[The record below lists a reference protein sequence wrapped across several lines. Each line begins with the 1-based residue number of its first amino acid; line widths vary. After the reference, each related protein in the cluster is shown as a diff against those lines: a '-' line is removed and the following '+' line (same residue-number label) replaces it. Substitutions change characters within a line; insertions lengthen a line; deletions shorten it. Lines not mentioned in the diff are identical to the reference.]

1 MLDKAV
7 DAVAAAGDTLTTRG
21 SAVTAATAAGVL
33 NSAAAP
39 TTTATPP
46 ESAPVAAA
54 ASSART
60 RLRSSNLTHEQ
71 KRLICLHAKQNPTLT
86 QAQLGQWA
94 KMRFELASTPSQSS
108 ISHTLK
114 RKHNFEHMKSEELA
128 SKRMRSV
135 KFPELDAALANWFL
149 HCQARQI
156 KVQGDEI
163 KAKAHLFFEMMGIHT
178 ADPPQFSNGWLHSFQ
193 SRHGFSRS
201 PSTSSSIGGDIPL
214 ITTRSELFAA
224 IEGVAPWDLYW
235 MDETRL
241 LFTMSPDQ
249 DAATVDD
256 INTSPPQAYKKVI
269 TMALCTN
276 SDGSDMLDPFFV
288 CPGRLENPGSSNF
301 AFQYAY
307 NKNTWMSPT
316 VFREWLLALDWK
328 MHEED
333 RHIVLLLDIFSSHQV
348 KKLTLKNVSVRF
360 VASSSSLPPP
370 SSSSAAQ
377 LFAGDSL
384 FSGVEKAI
392 FTAVKRRYR
401 HVFLDHV
408 LDRRDERQT
417 DIYDVEPLQ
426 ALQWVIRCWRQVPKA
441 LIAQTFASIG
451 IHSESAAAA
460 GDVVEVAQSEE
471 KLDAQILALLKR
483 LKLKSPMTLDDF
495 LCPAAEHVGDDEL
508 TNQNFVDSALNAAV
522 SVNVFGS
529 GEDAPRRAPRGRVSS
544 KKAEEQVFAAT
555 TALRLARNGVGPAA
569 VSANQQQQWA
579 ARVQMSTIASESSL
593 EQQQQHDSSGEAVAT
608 TTSATTSAAA
618 MADDEWH
625 AWANSLRIKSSNND
639 SQALQRV
646 IRLATE
652 MKCEPATL
660 LDLNRMLLE
669 VTQSQALALPP
680 QNPPREESMQQSTGV
695 CRFTFNKHVV

>member
-1 MLDKAV
+1 MTLGAMLDEGL
-7 DAVAAAGDTLTTRG
+7 DDDVAAAGDALATSG
-21 SAVTAATAAGVL
+21 SVMTPDTAAADV
-33 NSAAAP
+33 NSDGPNSTAAP
-39 TTTATPP
+39 TIAATL
-46 ESAPVAAA
+46 ESAPAAA
-54 ASSART
+54 KA

-94 KMRFELASTPSQSS
+94 KIRFELASTPSQSS

-135 KFPELDAALANWFL
+135 KFPELDVALANWFL
-149 HCQARQI
+149 HCQARQV

-201 PSTSSSIGGDIPL
+201 PGTSNTIGGDVPI
-214 ITTRSELFAA
+214 IATRSELFSA

-241 LFTMSPDQ
+241 LFTMSPDR
-249 DAATVDD
+249 DATLDHD
-256 INTSPPQAYKKVI
+256 TIDTNSQQQKKI
-269 TMALCTN
+269 TIALCTN
-276 SDGSDMLDPFFV
+276 ADGSDMLDPFFV
-288 CPGRLENPGSSNF
+288 CPSRLENPASSNF
-301 AFQYAY
+301 GFQYAY
-307 NKNTWMSPT
+307 NRNTWMSPT

-333 RHIVLLLDIFSSHQV
+333 RHIVLLLDSFSSHQV
-348 KKLTLKNVSVRF
+348 KKLALKNVSVRF
-360 VASSSSLPPP
+360 VVSSLPPSP
-370 SSSSAAQ
+370 SQ
-377 LFAGDSL
+377 VLAGESL

-408 LDRRDERQT
+408 LDRRDERQM
-417 DIYDVEPLQ
+417 DIYDVDPLQ

-441 LIAQTFASIG
+441 LIAQSFASIG
-451 IHSESAAAA
+451 IHVETAA
-460 GDVVEVAQSEE
+460 GDAVEVAQGEE

-483 LKLKSPMTLDDF
+483 LKLKSPMPLDDF
-495 LCPAAEHVGDDEL
+495 LYPSAEHVGDNEL
-508 TNQNFVDSALNAAV
+508 SDQDFVDSALNAAV

-529 GEDAPRRAPRGRVSS
+529 GEDAPRRAPRGRAST
-544 KKAEEQVFAAT
+544 KKLEDPVFAVSA
-555 TALRLARNGVGPAA
+555 ALRLARNGASPA
-569 VSANQQQQWA
+569 VSVNQQQSA
-579 ARVQMSTIASESSL
+579 ASIQMSASTPETLS
-593 EQQQQHDSSGEAVAT
+593 QQQQEPSGEGSNAT
-608 TTSATTSAAA
+608 TTSAAAVS
-618 MADDEWH
+618 MADEEWH
-625 AWANSLRIKSSNND
+625 TWANSLRVKSASDD

-652 MKCEPATL
+652 MNCEPSTL

-669 VTQSQALALPP
+669 VTQSQALPL
-680 QNPPREESMQQSTGV
+680 QDPPRDESLQSTAV
-695 CRFTFNKHVV
+695 CRFTFGTPNKHVV